1 MIFTYFMML
10 GFIMFSIGIS
20 GIAASRNF
28 LIMMLSVE
36 VAIAASTIMAL
47 SFFYFAANGNILIF
61 LITIWSIASAEVM
74 VMVAFY
80 RYMVKKEISIDV
92 SRLSKLKN

>member
-1 MIFTYFMML
+1 MIFTYFMVL
-10 GFIMFSIGIS
+10 GFAMFAIGVS

-36 VAIAASTIMAL
+36 VAIVASTIMAL
-47 SFFYFAANGNILIF
+47 SFFYFVAGGNILLFMIA
-61 LITIWSIASAEVM
+61 IWSIASAEVM

-80 RYMVKKEISIDV
+80 RYMVKGEISMDV
-92 SRLSKLKN
+92 SKLSKLKN